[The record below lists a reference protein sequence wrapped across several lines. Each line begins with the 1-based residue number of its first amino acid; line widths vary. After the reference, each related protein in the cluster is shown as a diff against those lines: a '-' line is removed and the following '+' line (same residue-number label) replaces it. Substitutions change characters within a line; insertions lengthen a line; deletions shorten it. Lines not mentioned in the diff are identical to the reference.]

1 MKFHRNNYDCD
12 YDNDNNHQQQQYHH
26 HNCEKHNQ
34 HGDHHLKPERIQVKR
49 QHYKA
54 EAKVITV
61 RTGYDVFFFELF
73 RCAHEG

>member
-1 MKFHRNNYDCD
+1 MKVNRDNYDYD

-26 HNCEKHNQ
+26 HDCEKHNQ

-61 RTGYDVFFFELF
+61 RTGYDFFFCIVKM
-73 RCAHEG
+73 RA

>member
-1 MKFHRNNYDCD
+1 MKFHRDNYDYD
-12 YDNDNNHQQQQYHH
+12 YENDNNHQQQQYHH
-26 HNCEKHNQ
+26 HDCEKHNQ

-61 RTGYDVFFFELF
+61 RAGYDVFFCIVKM
-73 RCAHEG
+73 RA

>member
-1 MKFHRNNYDCD
+1 MKFHRYNYDYD

-26 HNCEKHNQ
+26 HDYEKHNQ

-61 RTGYDVFFFELF
+61 RTGYVVFFCIVKM
-73 RCAHEG
+73 RA